1 MAEKVN
7 NGDNEIEFGNGIN
20 SSFPLEK
27 HILQGY
33 TTGENTIIL
42 NFTDIPTG
50 NPTGEIKKDYVL
62 LAESDGKTKISVN
75 VLKIQEC
82 SSGGSIY
89 LVLTGGDETK
99 TKEEIYKNF
108 LKGNYLIGNFNW
120 FTDPHLIFNI
130 KSYNDINENNEND
143 DYSEIKLHYTKPRT
157 YTDKDGD
164 KVNNSW
170 RTITWD
176 LFDKFV
182 NKN

>member
-42 NFTDIPTG
+42 NFTGIPTG

-62 LAESDGKTKISVN
+62 LAGSDDKTKISVN

-82 SSGGSIY
+82 GTGGSIY

-99 TKEEIYKNF
+99 TKEEIYKHF
-108 LKGNYLIGNFNW
+108 LEGIYLIGTVNS
-120 FTDPHLIFNI
+120 FTDPYLIFNI
-130 KSYNDINENNEND
+130 KSYNDINENNEDD
-143 DYSEIKLHYTKPRT
+143 DYSEIKLHYTKPRN
-157 YTDKDGD
+157 YTDENGD
-164 KVNNSW
+164 KINCAW

-176 LFDKFV
+176 LFDEFV
-182 NKN
+182 NKD